1 MESSMSTCP
10 SCSTSVSD
18 EERFCEAC
26 GADLAPAT
34 AGSGTDGSGPAAD
47 DAGAD
52 DPPAGVG
59 DAAGT
64 GATVE
69 IPVAVPVCAACG
81 GAVAEDGYCGTCG
94 ARAAGPRDHVVEQPA
109 PWVAAVCD
117 RGIRHPRNEEAIAVA
132 ADPDPGTR
140 AVLVVCDGVS
150 SSIDSDVA
158 SLAGARAA
166 RNVLA
171 TSSPHGLGTASSRV
185 ALITATLVKAT
196 DAANAAVLAATA
208 DGSPSPASC
217 TLVAGVLDGSLLVVG
232 WVGDSRAYWLPDEG
246 DARLLTVDDSF
257 AAEQVA
263 AGVPRHDAENGPHA
277 HAITRWLGLDAPDHT
292 PRTASLRLETA
303 GWLLVCSDG
312 LWNYCS
318 EAADLSALVRQTA
331 QESGTAPAVLAGA
344 LVDWANAQGGRDNIS
359 VAIARH
365 DPA

>member
-10 SCSTSVSD
+10 SCSTPVSD
-18 EERFCEAC
+18 QERFCEAC
-26 GADLAPAT
+26 GADLSLPTAT
-34 AGSGTDGSGPAAD
+34 SAGFDADGSAADEAGTGD
-47 DAGAD
+47 DAG
-52 DPPAGVG
+52 V
-59 DAAGT
+59 

-69 IPVAVPVCAACG
+69 IPVAAPVCAACG
-81 GAVAEDGYCGTCG
+81 GAVAADGYCGTCG
-94 ARAAGPRDHVVEQPA
+94 TRAAGPRDHVVEQPA
-109 PWVAAVCD
+109 SWVAAVCD
-117 RGIRHPRNEEAIAVA
+117 RGIRHPRNEDAVAVA
-132 ADPDPGTR
+132 ADPEPGSR

-166 RNVLA
+166 RDVLA
-171 TSSPHGLGTASSRV
+171 TSSPQGLGTASSRA
-185 ALITATLVKAT
+185 ALISATLVKAT

-232 WVGDSRAYWLPDEG
+232 WVGDSRAYWLPDDG
-246 DARLLTVDDSF
+246 DASLLTVDDSF

-263 AGVPRHDAENGPHA
+263 AGVPRREAENGPHA

-292 PRTASLRLETA
+292 PRTASLRLDTA

-318 EAADLSALVRQTA
+318 EAADLSALVGQTA
-331 QESGTAPAVLAGA
+331 QESGTEPSALAGA

-359 VAIARH
+359 VALARY